1 MRGRRYAQ
9 VAVLAL
15 AASLVV
21 AFGAG
26 CSGSPTARTSTSAA
40 PVARVSASATPSDAP
55 HRAEITR
62 AIRRLVHPLL
72 RSGEISKVTVYEV
85 GRDAKGRWTARAY
98 LTPPPTA
105 SYWPSKILV
114 VRQPGGWKTVSVT
127 ADYTFGGTA
136 TPGPGV
142 VLSDVVGL
150 DLL

>member
-1 MRGRRYAQ
+1 MRRRRYAQ
-9 VAVLAL
+9 IAVLAVT
-15 AASLVV
+15 ASLGV
-21 AFGAG
+21 ALGVG
-26 CSGSPTARTSTSAA
+26 CSGSPTAQTSTSAA
-40 PVARVSASATPSDAP
+40 PVARASTSATPADAP

-72 RSGEISKVTVYEV
+72 KSGEISKVTVYEV

-114 VRQPGGWKTVSVT
+114 VRQPSGWKTVSVT
-127 ADYTFGGTA
+127 ADSTFGGTA
-136 TPGPGV
+136 TPGPSV
-142 VLSDVVGL
+142 VLNVLGL